1 MSIPSQPFRVVSLN
15 ANKRVQSP
23 PSLALLTAWLVK
35 VRPGLLLL
43 QEPWP
48 HGREPSASIGS
59 LSRVA
64 GDSNVAAFAEAAL
77 PVVVVAHQP
86 RWLTV
91 GVGKHRIH
99 NVYFPAGR
107 SDATARVD
115 LLDAL
120 AVGVAGERVA
130 LHLVLG
136 DFNMAPKAED
146 GVFDGQPTVW
156 TTKRERAAFERLL
169 ADGGLVDATRTV
181 ELTERFTYERLR
193 GGKVSQYRCDL
204 ALVDRRLIHVGAARV
219 GMDHAVRSGEAFT
232 DHSAVLVD
240 L

>member
-1 MSIPSQPFRVVSLN
+1 VSSLPKPFRVVSLN

-23 PSLALLTAWLVK
+23 RSLALLTAWLAR
-35 VRPGLLLL
+35 VRPDLLLL

-48 HGREPSASIGS
+48 HGKEPSACIGS

-77 PVVVVAHQP
+77 PVVVVAHQA

-91 GVGKHRIH
+91 EVGGRRFHD
-99 NVYFPAGR
+99 VYFPAGAG
-107 SDATARVD
+107 DAKVRAD

-120 AVGVAGERVA
+120 AARVAGERGA
-130 LHLVLG
+130 RHLIFG
-136 DFNMAPKAED
+136 DFNMAPTAAD
-146 GVFDGQPTVW
+146 GLFDGKPTTW
-156 TTKRERAAFERLL
+156 TIRRERAAFERLL
-169 ADGGLVDATRTV
+169 AEGGLVDATRTI
-181 ELTERFTYERLR
+181 ESAERFTYKRLR

-204 ALVDRRLIHVGAARV
+204 ALVDRRLIDAGAVTIA
-219 GMDHAVRSGEAFT
+219 MDHTVRSGGAFT